1 MKITLLRTAAALVV
15 AAVLPLSAPAA
26 AETSDGPPTVLP
38 IDAAVAALQSADE
51 SRTGYSR
58 SAFKHWTAGDN
69 PTDGCNTRKEVLL
82 AEAVTAPEVG
92 SGCAITGGT
101 WFSYYDE
108 ATVDGARGL
117 DIDHMVPLAEA
128 WDSGA
133 SAWTAARREAYANDQ
148 GQASSLVAVTARTNR
163 SKSDQDPAEW
173 LPPAPGALC
182 RYGAEWT
189 ATKLRWNLTIDEQ
202 EKTTLLDIA
211 SSCDGTTVTYTPT
224 P

>member
-1 MKITLLRTAAALVV
+1 MRTAAALVV

-26 AETSDGPPTVLP
+26 AETSDGGPTVLP
-38 IDAAVAALQSADE
+38 FGAAVAALPSADE
-51 SRTGYSR
+51 SRAGYSR
-58 SAFKHWTAGDN
+58 AAFKHWTAGDD
-69 PTDGCNTRKEVLL
+69 PTDGCNTRKEVLI
-82 AEAVTAPEVG
+82 AEAIAAPEIG
-92 SGCAITGGT
+92 PRCSITGGT
-101 WFSYYDE
+101 WLSYYDE
-108 ATVDGARGL
+108 ATVEGASGL

-148 GQASSLVAVTARTNR
+148 GQTSSLVAVTARTNR

-189 ATKLRWNLTIDEQ
+189 ATKLRWNLTIDAQ
-202 EKTTLLDIA
+202 EKTALLDIA
-211 SSCDGTTVTYTPT
+211 TSCDGTTVTYTPA